1 MTCADCGMPCQ
12 GRRCRMCQRA
22 ARAEDQYQTMSDSDA
37 TTDWVDDREIDHD
50 PFDVVP
56 DGFCEAWNATNI
68 PDALANAEEAP
79 SSTPRGEL
87 RRCPNENCQSIKIR
101 RKKANYELEHMKPE
115 NYRCEECGT
124 HFDTPAAPSNEQA
137 TGEQTTLTEVVNQ

>member
-1 MTCADCGMPCQ
+1 
-12 GRRCRMCQRA
+12 
-22 ARAEDQYQTMSDSDA
+22 MSDD
-37 TTDWVDDREIDHD
+37 TDDWVDDREIDHD
-50 PFDVVP
+50 PYGIVP
-56 DGFCEAWNATNI
+56 DGFCAAWNATNI

-124 HFDTPAAPSNEQA
+124 HFNTPAAPPDEQTPGEQA
-137 TGEQTTLTEVVNQ
+137 TLTEVADVE

>member
-12 GRRCRMCQRA
+12 GRRCQMCQRA
-22 ARAEDQYQTMSDSDA
+22 ARAEDQYQTMSDSADV

-50 PFDVVP
+50 PYDIVP
-56 DGFCEAWNATNI
+56 DGFCENWNATNI

-87 RRCPNENCQSIKIR
+87 RRCPHCQSVKVR
-101 RKKANYELEHMKPE
+101 MKKANYELEHMRPE
-115 NYRCEECGT
+115 NYRCEECGE
-124 HFDTPAAPSNEQA
+124 HFDDPQRPSDDRVAGVQA
-137 TGEQTTLTEVVNQ
+137 TLTEVADVE